1 MPRSKCA
8 SGCSTGRS
16 STTQKAG
23 QCCECDETGVTIA
36 QHAACLNGVLLSEE
50 HEHGA
55 DALTHIANASS
66 AAPVALALVIAPRRS
81 PRRARARARAR
92 ATSITLI
99 IALVVA
105 FVIASVLAFV
115 IALIVA
121 LVIALVVTFVLAFVI
136 AFVVT
141 RPGRP
146 PCKREYSEYGSGPES
161 TCLASLARP
170 FRSLS
175 ASWPAVQQRRST
187 STVSTASTA

>member
-1 MPRSKCA
+1 M
-8 SGCSTGRS
+8 
-16 STTQKAG
+16 
-23 QCCECDETGVTIA
+23 TIA

-55 DALTHIANASS
+55 DALTHIAGASS
-66 AAPVALALVIAPRRS
+66 AAPVALALLIAPRRP
-81 PRRARARARAR
+81 PRRARARAR
-92 ATSITLI
+92 ATSITLV

-105 FVIASVLAFV
+105 LIIASVLAFV

-121 LVIALVVTFVLAFVI
+121 LVIALVLAFAI

-146 PCKREYSEYGSGPES
+146 PCKREYSEYGSRPES

-187 STVSTASTA
+187 STGSTASTA